1 MADKYYS
8 PPQQANF
15 EYLLPMVEHQ
25 RKVRNCEV
33 EGGVYGIEKDLET
46 IHDMGLISM
55 HQLDQLMAVIKKS
68 E

>member
-1 MADKYYS
+1 MKIEL
-8 PPQQANF
+8 QQTNF
-15 EYLLPMVEHQ
+15 EHLLPMVKHQ
-25 RKVRNCEV
+25 RQVRNCEV
-33 EGGVYGIEKDLET
+33 EGSVYGIEKDLET